1 MYRREKPTLKELP
14 FPDSPRSSSPVT
26 RKGFTALAS
35 YGEQMVLDNLGSS
48 LRSTLNDLRG
58 KSRISEEDVDGVV
71 REIQRSL
78 IQADVDIALVQ
89 ELSGSI
95 KRRAL
100 DEEPPAGTSARD
112 WVLRIV
118 YEELVALLGES
129 TELPLEEQT
138 ILLAGLYGSGKTT
151 TAAKMAWW
159 FSKKGLRPAVIQTDT
174 DRPGAYDQSK
184 QMAGNAE
191 VDFYGDPD
199 EDDPVE
205 IARAGLE
212 ATEGADVRIV
222 DTAGRDGLNEELIA
236 QIERIEAAV
245 EPDRN
250 LLVLDAA
257 MGQSARQQAQEFE
270 EAIGIDGVAIT
281 KLDGTAK
288 GGGALAAVNE
298 TDSTIAFLGTGETV
312 KDIERFEPSS
322 FVSRLLGMG
331 DIQQLAE
338 RVERAMEEAQEEDED
353 WDPEDMLEGQFTLK
367 DMQKQMEAMNRM
379 GPLNQVMD
387 MIPGLGGGL
396 MDQLPD
402 DAMDVTEER
411 MRDFEVIMD
420 SMTDEELENPR
431 IVGASRTRRI
441 ARGSGKPEERIRE
454 LLQQHKMMD
463 RTLKQFQNIG
473 DADMERMMQQMQQ
486 GGGPDMG
493 GMGQNPFK

>member
-1 MYRREKPTLKELP
+1 
-14 FPDSPRSSSPVT
+14 
-26 RKGFTALAS
+26 
-35 YGEQMVLDNLGSS
+35 MVLDNLGSS

-58 KSRISEEDVDGVV
+58 KSRISEEDVEGVV
-71 REIQRSL
+71 KEIQRSL

-89 ELSGSI
+89 ELSDNI
-95 KRRAL
+95 KTRAL
-100 DEEPPAGTSARD
+100 EEEPPAGTSARD

-118 YEELVALLGES
+118 YEELVGLLGES
-129 TELPLEEQT
+129 TDLPLERQT

-174 DRPGAYDQSK
+174 DRPGAYDQAK
-184 QMAGNAE
+184 QMAENAE

-199 EDDPVE
+199 EDDPVT
-205 IARAGLE
+205 IATEGLE
-212 ATEGADVRIV
+212 ATADADVRIV
-222 DTAGRDGLNEELIA
+222 DTAGRDGLNEELIE
-236 QIERIEAAV
+236 QIERIERAV
-245 EPDRN
+245 DPERN

-257 MGQSARQQAQEFE
+257 MGQSAKDQAQEFE
-270 EAIGIDGVAIT
+270 DSIGIDGVVIT

-312 KDIERFEPSS
+312 KDIERFESSS

-331 DIQQLAE
+331 DIEQLAE
-338 RVERAMEEAQEEDED
+338 RVERAMEEAQEEDEE
-353 WDPEDMLEGQFTLK
+353 WDPEDMLEGNFTLK
-367 DMQKQMEAMNRM
+367 DMKKQMEAMNRM
-379 GPLNQVMD
+379 GPLDQVMD
-387 MIPGLGGGL
+387 MIPGLGGGM

-402 DAMDVTEER
+402 DAMDMTEER

-420 SMTDEELENPR
+420 SMTEEEMENPR
-431 IVGASRTRRI
+431 IVGASRTKRI
-441 ARGSGKPEERIRE
+441 ARGSGKPEDRIRE

-463 RTLKQFQNIG
+463 RTLSQFQGMG

-486 GGGPDMG
+486 QGGPGGPGGMG
-493 GMGQNPFK
+493 GMGGGGGGGNPFK